1 MRIFSGKTRLFNA
14 NFLIF
19 SRFFKKY
26 QYFYSLAGKRQGKAV
41 IFFTRPECRDANPAI
56 RLTKTA
62 FLPYYPANF
71 PGRRPEPI
79 TGGNMKRKAMPYELK
94 IETSFAA
101 AHNLL
106 NYCGQCENLHGHNWK
121 IEVVIRGD
129 TLDQSGML
137 LDFKILKEEVNAIL
151 DRLDHTYL
159 NENPAFA
166 GRSPSSELIARHI
179 FTTLEK
185 GLDGRGVTVTK
196 VVAWE
201 SERAAAAYTR
211 N

>member
-1 MRIFSGKTRLFNA
+1 MA
-14 NFLIF
+14 
-19 SRFFKKY
+19 
-26 QYFYSLAGKRQGKAV
+26 
-41 IFFTRPECRDANPAI
+41 
-56 RLTKTA
+56 
-62 FLPYYPANF
+62 
-71 PGRRPEPI
+71 
-79 TGGNMKRKAMPYELK
+79 YELK
-94 IETSFAA
+94 IETHFAA

-121 IEVVIRGD
+121 IEVVVRGH

-137 LDFKILKEEVNAIL
+137 LDFKVLKEQVNDIL

-166 GRSPSSELIARHI
+166 GQSPSSELIAKYI
-179 FTTLEK
+179 FTELEK
-185 GLDGRGVTVTK
+185 RLAAHGVEVVR

-211 N
+211 D